1 MLEAYW
7 AYSDFEGMASLV
19 EEMIGGAARE
29 LTGGNQ
35 VTQSDGSV
43 IDFSGPWPRKKYRDA
58 VMEVAGAD
66 WFQLS
71 RDAMEKKGRELGLEL
86 EPKLAAAEITQKVF
100 EKKVEGQ
107 AVNPIFITHLP
118 AELVPL
124 AKLNREDPTVV
135 DVFELILGRQ
145 EISPGY
151 SELNDPLLQAERFR
165 QQVGEHTQ
173 KVDEDFLE
181 ALQSGMPPAGGMGL
195 GVDRLAMLLSGS
207 DSIREVIFFP
217 LLRPREISA

>member
-1 MLEAYW
+1 
-7 AYSDFEGMASLV
+7 MASLV

-86 EPKLAAAEITQKVF
+86 EPKLAAADITQKVF

-107 AVNPIFITHLP
+107 AVNPSFHHSSSGGAGAFSE
-118 AELVPL
+118 AESRRP
-124 AKLNREDPTVV
+124 DG
-135 DVFELILGRQ
+135 GRC
-145 EISPGY
+145 
-151 SELNDPLLQAERFR
+151 
-165 QQVGEHTQ
+165 V
-173 KVDEDFLE
+173 
-181 ALQSGMPPAGGMGL
+181 
-195 GVDRLAMLLSGS
+195 
-207 DSIREVIFFP
+207 
-217 LLRPREISA
+217 